1 MLVLQLGFNL
11 MTCLIHSV
19 QLVDKVVVIGPR
31 LSELLLHLVIVDLEG
46 AQLQFKLI
54 SLQLRQLELSLQ
66 LLNFLFTLTVYL
78 IEANHFSLVHLE
90 LSSCVLQVLHQGLS
104 LLFIDVEELFGLFQ
118 LQGQML
124 LLAHQAIAGALED
137 IHLQLH
143 LSVFFLSILDF
154 VPE

>member
-1 MLVLQLGFNL
+1 MLVLQLGFDL

-19 QLVDKVVVIGPR
+19 QLVDKVIVIGPS
-31 LSELLLHLVIVDLEG
+31 LTELLFHLVIVDLEG

-66 LLNFLFTLTVYL
+66 LLNFLFTLTVHL
-78 IEANHFSLVHLE
+78 IEANHFPLVHLE
-90 LSSCVLQVLHQGLS
+90 LSSRVLKVLHQGLS
-104 LLFIDVEELFGLFQ
+104 LLFIDVEELFSLFQ

-124 LLAHQAIAGALED
+124 LFTHQTIASALED